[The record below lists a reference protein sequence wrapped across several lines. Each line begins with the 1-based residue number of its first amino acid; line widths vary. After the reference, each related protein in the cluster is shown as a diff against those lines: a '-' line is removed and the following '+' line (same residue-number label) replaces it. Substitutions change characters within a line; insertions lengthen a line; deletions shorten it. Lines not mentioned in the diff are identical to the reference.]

1 MKRAVGHQALGWAM
15 LAALVGCEDKASKE
29 LLEVLS
35 ASDQVAIAPQV
46 DAPATGP
53 VAGPAKPV
61 RARPGAR
68 LLAFRRGWVEWLH
81 PATGETEIRFLNA
94 VGEPLNGV
102 HQASLWLA
110 GPDGPREVALVSG
123 SIEGTMRPV
132 EPVTEA
138 LPQGVLRFALG
149 DEIHRVALP
158 IAAASEPPASAPAN
172 RS

>member
-1 MKRAVGHQALGWAM
+1 M

-35 ASDQVAIAPQV
+35 ASDQVARAPQE

-53 VAGPAKPV
+53 VSGPAKAV

-81 PATGETEIRFLNA
+81 PARGETEVRFLSA
-94 VGEPLNGV
+94 AGEPLSGV
-102 HQASLWLA
+102 RRASLWLA
-110 GPDGPREVALVSG
+110 GPDGPREIALVPG
-123 SIEGTMRPV
+123 SIEGTMCPV
-132 EPVTEA
+132 EPISES
-138 LPQGVLRFALG
+138 LPQGVVRFILG
-149 DEIHRVALP
+149 EEMHRVALP
-158 IAAASEPPASAPAN
+158 IAAASEPPASAPEN